1 MVQGTLEGQ
10 GGKMNATIQKA
21 LVKFNKMSAVS
32 KESREYLRSVSNSST
47 KTEMLD
53 VLDELDEASGELV
66 DTFLDAS
73 NAEKEFSKDKAKLVW
88 SQACKIGK
96 MMCEIHKEIEKLRKM
111 NWEKIR
117 DRDEDDDWQIR

>member
-10 GGKMNATIQKA
+10 GDTMNATIQKA

-32 KESREYLRSVSNSST
+32 KESREYLRSVPDSST
-47 KTEMLD
+47 KTEMLET
-53 VLDELDEASGELV
+53 LDELDETSGELV

-73 NAEKEFSKDKAKLVW
+73 NAEKEFSKEKARMIW
-88 SQACKIGK
+88 AQACKISK
-96 MMCEIHKEIEKLRKM
+96 MMCKIHKEIERLRKM

-117 DRDEDDDWQIR
+117 DRDEDDDWQYR